1 MTDPSLET
9 EAEETGADQDDAG
22 GPSTYDPVLVGEI
35 AKRVDIRDVQLVH
48 AHFDRD
54 DDGAAPAD
62 EPNPRSVEPEI
73 VVDIDW
79 SMSESGDALH
89 YLVRF
94 GASQNSPPVF
104 RVYAF
109 FRLTY
114 QLVDGD
120 MPTEGHLEQFGHW
133 NATFNA
139 WPYFREY
146 VSSTANRAGL
156 PRLVLPVMR
165 VPRRD

>member
-1 MTDPSLET
+1 MTAPPQAA
-9 EAEETGADQDDAG
+9 EADYNRAEQDEAQ

-48 AHFDRD
+48 AHFDRE
-54 DDGAAPAD
+54 DDGATPAD
-62 EPNPRSVEPEI
+62 EPNPRSIEPEI
-73 VVDIDW
+73 VVDIEW
-79 SMSESGDALH
+79 SLSESGDTLH

-94 GASQNSPPVF
+94 GASVESAPAF

-114 QLVDGD
+114 ELADGD
-120 MPTEGHLEQFGHW
+120 PPTEPHLEQFGHW
-133 NATFNA
+133 NAAFNA